1 MDASGRG
8 NAAAGASR
16 GGFRTERAPDGRYR
30 WQLKAPN
37 GRVVAITAAMF
48 ETPGEAERGFDGL
61 RVGAAELTAR
71 ITHVRDGIGW
81 IWVVPGSRSLPEVR
95 SSRAYERY
103 ATCQNAFRRFVV
115 LLAKQ
120 PARDLPVREL
130 PARDR
135 PVRDQSVRE
144 RPARERPVRDL
155 PGRELPRNTVSLRRP
170 DGR

>member
-1 MDASGRG
+1 M
-8 NAAAGASR
+8 
-16 GGFRTERAPDGRYR
+16 
-30 WQLKAPN
+30 
-37 GRVVAITAAMF
+37 VAITAAMF

-81 IWVVPGSRSLPEVR
+81 VWVVPGSRSLPEVR

-144 RPARERPVRDL
+144 RPVREQSGRERPTARDL

>member
-8 NAAAGASR
+8 HTAAGAIR
-16 GGFRTERAPDGRYR
+16 GGFRAERAADGRYR

-37 GRVVAITAAMF
+37 GRVVAITPAAF
-48 ETPGEAERGFDGL
+48 ETAGEAERGFDGL

-81 IWVVPGSRSLPEVR
+81 VWVIPGSRNLPEVR

-120 PARDLPVREL
+120 PPRDLP
-130 PARDR
+130 
-135 PVRDQSVRE
+135 E
-144 RPARERPVRDL
+144 RAVP
-155 PGRELPRNTVSLRRP
+155 PRRT

>member
-8 NAAAGASR
+8 HTAAGASR
-16 GGFRTERAPDGRYR
+16 GGFRAERTADGRYR

-37 GRVVAITAAMF
+37 GRVVAITPAAF
-48 ETPGEAERGFDGL
+48 ETAGEAERCFDGL

-81 IWVVPGSRSLPEVR
+81 IWVVPGSRNLPEVR

-120 PARDLPVREL
+120 PPREL
-130 PARDR
+130 P
-135 PVRDQSVRE
+135 PRE
-144 RPARERPVRDL
+144 LSP
-155 PGRELPRNTVSLRRP
+155 RELPERAVPLRRT
-170 DGR
+170 DGH